1 MGSVGE
7 LSVPGLHGVC
17 RPAKPFHLRSA
28 HRIPTNARHSAA
40 TDLRAAAPGLCLVR
54 SGKLISMDAGSR
66 LLQNAVPF
74 FLLLI
79 LAELYVD
86 RRHGTGRYRRFAMWS
101 DLAVG
106 SVSQV
111 CDLLFKAA
119 CLPVYAL
126 VYEHA
131 RLFDLE
137 RTPWLHWTVALVGVD
152 FLYYFWHRAGHE
164 VRVLWAIHAVHHQS
178 EDLNLGV
185 ALRQPAFQAPTVVLF
200 FLPLACLGVTPT
212 LLTLAYACNLIYQFF
227 VHTQAVRSLGPLEW
241 VLNTPSHHR
250 VHHGCDSEYLDKNY
264 GGILIIWD
272 RCFGTF
278 AAERAAPRYGVT
290 TPLASF
296 NPLWA
301 NVIELELLVRQTR
314 QVASAR
320 ELFRL
325 WLGHPATT
333 LPKTPES
340 TARPSTKYDVGP
352 GRPAPYA
359 VWQAL
364 MLFLVLNTLFLF
376 VAHAEPRSLLAAAW
390 AGLAVFWSALALLGL
405 VEHKAWLRSS
415 EYARVSFIV
424 LGAAVSGWLLSGPVA
439 GLAALLAALALV
451 ALPLRWLP
459 RT

>member
-1 MGSVGE
+1 
-7 LSVPGLHGVC
+7 
-17 RPAKPFHLRSA
+17 
-28 HRIPTNARHSAA
+28 
-40 TDLRAAAPGLCLVR
+40 
-54 SGKLISMDAGSR
+54 MDAGSR

-86 RRHGTGRYRRFAMWS
+86 RRRGTHRYRRFATWS

-111 CDLLFKAA
+111 GDLLLKAA
-119 CLPVYAL
+119 CLPVYAF

-131 RLFDLE
+131 RLLDLA
-137 RTPWLHWTVALVGVD
+137 RTPWLHWGVALVGVD

-164 VRVLWAIHAVHHQS
+164 VRLLWAIHAVHHQS
-178 EDLNLGV
+178 EDMNLGV

-212 LLTLAYACNLIYQFF
+212 LLTIAYACNLIYQFF
-227 VHTQAVRSLGPLEW
+227 VHTQAVRSLGPLDW

-250 VHHGCDSEYLDKNY
+250 VHHGCDSAYLDKNY

-301 NVIELELLVRQTR
+301 NVVEFDLLVRQTR
-314 QVASAR
+314 QVASPR
-320 ELFRL
+320 EFFRL
-325 WLGHPATT
+325 WLGHPAWT
-333 LPKTPES
+333 LPEPGES
-340 TARPSTKYDVGP
+340 SSLSELGTATKYDAGP
-352 GRPAPYA
+352 DRPAPYA
-359 VWQAL
+359 VWQAV
-364 MLFLVLNTLFLF
+364 MLFLVLNTLFLV
-376 VAHAEPRSLLAAAW
+376 VAHAEPRSLLAIGW
-390 AGLAVFWSALALLGL
+390 AGGAVFWTALGLLGL
-405 VEHKAWLRSS
+405 VEHKPWLRMS

-424 LGAAVSGWLLSGPVA
+424 LGAAVSGWLLQGPVA
-439 GLAALLAALALV
+439 ALAGLLAALGLV

-459 RT
+459 RA